1 LSAGR
6 TEHGEIVYDQR
17 NRLTYFPVDVKYGI
31 ERDIIIKRFN
41 LTRKY
46 DFSLMDL
53 VLSLRDQPE
62 KKEVIK
68 GTSI

>member
-1 LSAGR
+1 
-6 TEHGEIVYDQR
+6 
-17 NRLTYFPVDVKYGI
+17 VDVKYGI